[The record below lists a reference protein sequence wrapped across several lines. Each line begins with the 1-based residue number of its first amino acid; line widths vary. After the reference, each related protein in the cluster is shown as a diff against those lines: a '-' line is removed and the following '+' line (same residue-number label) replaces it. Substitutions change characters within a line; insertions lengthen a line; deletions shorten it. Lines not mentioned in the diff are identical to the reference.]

1 MKVDTILITTRNIL
15 ESYYAVPFI
24 ALLAALM
31 WPEQLAPISSHGA
44 LLISI
49 IFFLSALKIDMT
61 KVMHQFEDK
70 TLLIMETV
78 LMLVIYPAVV
88 YFLALEFIPHLAL
101 PLLILAAMPAGMT
114 SPFLTELAGGRQS
127 LALVVTILTS
137 LLAPLSIPLM
147 IKLLAGE
154 AVSVDYLLMM
164 LSLAKV
170 IIIPFILAQIVK
182 RYATKLILR
191 THEWYRSI
199 SVLLLGILIAGIVA
213 KQAHAIMGGIA
224 TGSTWWTL
232 LVVTICFI
240 GFHFLGYLAPF
251 WRDKRDR
258 ITSAVCLSYMNFT
271 LAVYLADTFFP
282 DPSVMVPIVITVIPW
297 ALMFVPFRF
306 IVHRTILAR

>member
-1 MKVDTILITTRNIL
+1 MNTVLTPLRNIL
-15 ESYYAVPFI
+15 ESYYAIPFI
-24 ALLAALM
+24 ALLSALM
-31 WPEQLAPISSHGA
+31 WPDQLAPIAPHGA

-78 LMLVIYPAVV
+78 LMLVVYPAVV

-127 LALVVTILTS
+127 LALVVTVLTS

-154 AVSVDYLLMM
+154 SVSVDYLSMM

-170 IIIPFILAQIVK
+170 IIIPFALAQIVK
-182 RYATKLILR
+182 RYATPLILR
-191 THEWYRSI
+191 THVWYRSI

-213 KQAHAIMGGIA
+213 KQAYAIMDGMT

-232 LVVTICFI
+232 LIVTICFI

-271 LAVYLADTFFP
+271 LAVYLADKFFP
-282 DPSVMVPIVITVIPW
+282 DPSVVVPIVITVIPW

-306 IVHRTILAR
+306 IVQKMII